1 MTFCSSQINSKA
13 YTFSI
18 PRIRI
23 HIRKISTLSFAQPF
37 HLYIFLKKA
46 KNALLSFGNRSI
58 QDIYRQIFSQ

>member
-18 PRIRI
+18 PRIRSD
-23 HIRKISTLSFAQPF
+23 IRKISTLSFAQPF

-46 KNALLSFGNRSI
+46 KNALPSFGNRSI
-58 QDIYRQIFSQ
+58 PDISQLISSQ